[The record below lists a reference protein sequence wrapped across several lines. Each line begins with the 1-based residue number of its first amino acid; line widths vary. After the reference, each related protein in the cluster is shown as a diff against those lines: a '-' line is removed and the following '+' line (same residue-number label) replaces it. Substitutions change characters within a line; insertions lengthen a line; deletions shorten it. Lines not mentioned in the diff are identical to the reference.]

1 MVLWDPHGSFY
12 IGPKC
17 LTPERRLW
25 ERMGTFPS
33 MAPCAAMRSIDIRR
47 TVHVRRFCLRGHP
60 ARFQAFSASHITN
73 PTQRDIWTQ
82 INLRNCGG
90 YESISSRYHGQQR
103 RSWCTKTPYT
113 ALPAK
118 LCQAKEKENTGND
131 GSGGTLRELHAFSP
145 SLALNWP
152 ASVCFRETQW
162 KRSACSPKSGL
173 EQHGKQVTP
182 RPARTRGAS

>member
-1 MVLWDPHGSFY
+1 MVLWDPHGSFC

-152 ASVCFRETQW
+152 ASQMRSLIPFRWHRAVC
-162 KRSACSPKSGL
+162 S
-173 EQHGKQVTP
+173 
-182 RPARTRGAS
+182 